1 MAVARYLVDKSA
13 LARAGSPPVRE
24 ILAPLLERGLLA
36 IFGVIELE
44 MLYSA
49 RNADSHQQMRYELES
64 GFERLTTEDDDF
76 RRAVEV
82 QALLAAEANHR
93 AAAIPDLLI
102 AAVAERHQVAV
113 LHYDADFD
121 LIARHTAQPTRWI
134 VPRGTL
140 V

>member
-1 MAVARYLVDKSA
+1 
-13 LARAGSPPVRE
+13 
-24 ILAPLLERGLLA
+24 
-36 IFGVIELE
+36 